1 MRPLRPQPCHGEGPG
16 TPRGPVRG
24 VVRVR
29 RLLVAVLVGVLLAPA
44 LVGCAGEA
52 GTEIT
57 PAPASLVRIS
67 AEADSV
73 RVGEETDPP
82 LAVRVENGLGEPLEG
97 VPVRFVVAS
106 GPGAIVPSNVAVSN
120 EQGLA
125 EATFSAGSQFGRSRV
140 RADVPSAT
148 NVSSVSFDVTT
159 LPAQV
164 VSLGKEGGDAQQAE
178 VRSQLPL
185 PFALQVTTSSG
196 TPAGGVPV
204 VWSLGPDG
212 GGASLSTDTTFTDAE
227 GHTRNLLTLG
237 SEPVDHTI
245 RAFAAGGVETDT
257 VSFSAA
263 ALVVLNGPS
272 TIDSVSPDPIRA
284 GETAVL
290 YGAGFG
296 RRADNVEVRVEG
308 TAARTLEVDGDR
320 VRFRVPEFSDRCL
333 PTRRVGLRALVRGE
347 AGEGAFAIL
356 EPAPAPVDLAV
367 GEVRTLGGAS
377 SGGCLVLRAAADAAE
392 YLVVAGST
400 GRSAAGAT
408 PLRLVLRTAEGR
420 GVQPGTGDEA
430 EERSASVAD
439 AKGEWPVADAATR
452 LREAVPDA
460 LRERGFLRGERSIP
474 LSRSVRPAAAPA
486 ASAAVVGDTLR
497 YRFAAGDDLTLSCQD
512 TTDAVRA
519 VVRFVG
525 RDVLL
530 AEDVTSPEGGFTS
543 SEWTQIGRELD
554 DVVVP
559 TDSAYFGAP
568 ADIDG
573 NGRITYLF
581 TPKVNRLTPR
591 GSQTYVGGFFLP
603 LDLVDSGDAAGSGL
617 QGENGETCP
626 ASNEGEIL
634 YMAVADPE
642 AQYGAAVRRDQALR
656 RTRSVGAHELVHL
669 LSAEQ
674 RLVYG
679 SGGFEDL
686 DETWLQEALAHLGEE
701 MVGLRLLG
709 AEPHA
714 NLGWDAVS
722 GDRATLDLFNTYF
735 LNNFAR
741 LSFFMR
747 TPTATPALAEGDP
760 GGLASLQMRGFGWAF
775 VRWLVDRH
783 AGGDEEELVR
793 ALSSGGS
800 GVRRGVDNVETAAD
814 ASWESLAPDFL
825 TALALDDGGVQGEA
839 GRRGFSTWNLRSIFG
854 GLHQNRVAGNAFPL
868 AYPLRETVLPF
879 GSTALDFVSHPS
891 TGAYVRLRSPGDGAG
906 IGLTMASQSGGPA
919 PAAAGPTLT
928 VVRLR

>member
-1 MRPLRPQPCHGEGPG
+1 MRTLRSQPCRGEG
-16 TPRGPVRG
+16 RGAPTGRVHG
-24 VVRVR
+24 VVRAR
-29 RLLVAVLVGVLLAPA
+29 RLLVAVLVGLLLAPV

-57 PAPASLVRIS
+57 PAPAALARIS
-67 AEADSV
+67 PEADSV

-97 VPVRFVVAS
+97 VPVRFLVAS
-106 GPGAIVPSNVAVSN
+106 GPGTIVPSNVAVSN

-125 EATFSAGSQFGRSRV
+125 EATFAAGSQFGRSRV

-148 NVSSVSFDVTT
+148 NVSSVSFEVTT

-164 VSLGKEGGDAQQAE
+164 VSLGKESGDAQQAE

-185 PFALQVTTSSG
+185 PFAIRVTTPSG

-204 VWSLGPDG
+204 VWSLEPDG
-212 GGASLSTDTTFTDAE
+212 GGASLSTDTTFTDA
-227 GHTRNLLTLG
+227 GGRTRNLLTLG

-245 RAFAAGGVETDT
+245 RVFAGGGVETDT

-290 YGAGFG
+290 YGEGFG
-296 RRADNVEVRVEG
+296 QRAENVEVRVEG
-308 TAARTLEVDGDR
+308 TAAQTLEVDGDR

-347 AGEGAFAIL
+347 AGEGAFAVL
-356 EPAPAPVDLAV
+356 EPSPAPLDLAV
-367 GEVRTLGGAS
+367 GEVRSLGGTGSA
-377 SGGCLVLRAAADAAE
+377 GCLVLSAAADAAE
-392 YLVVAGST
+392 YLVVAGSA
-400 GRSAAGAT
+400 GRGTTGAT
-408 PLRLVLRTAEGR
+408 PLRLVLRTAEAR
-420 GVQPGTGDEA
+420 GSRTGTGAEA
-430 EERSASVAD
+430 GESPASEAD
-439 AKGEWPVADAATR
+439 VKGDWPAPDAATR
-452 LREAVPDA
+452 LREAVPHA
-460 LRERGFLRGERSIP
+460 LRERGLLLGDRSVP

-486 ASAAVVGDTLR
+486 AAVTAVGDTVG
-497 YRFAAGDDLTLSCQD
+497 YRFAVGEDLTLTCED
-512 TTDAVRA
+512 TTDAIRA

-525 RDVLL
+525 REVVL
-530 AEDVTSPEGGFTS
+530 AEDVTAPEGGFTS

-559 TDSAYFGAP
+559 TDTSYFGAP

-581 TPKVNRLTPR
+581 TPEVNRLTPR

-617 QGENGETCP
+617 RGENGETCP

-642 AQYGAAVRRDQALR
+642 AQFGAAVRRDQALR
-656 RTRSVGAHELVHL
+656 RTRSIGAHELVHL

-674 RLVYG
+674 RLVFR

-701 MVGLRLLG
+701 LVGLRLLG
-709 AEPHA
+709 AEPDG

-722 GDRATLDLFNTYF
+722 GDRATIDLFNTYF
-735 LNNFAR
+735 LNNFSR

-747 TPTATPALAEGDP
+747 APTATPALADGDP

-775 VRWLVDRH
+775 VRWLADRH

-793 ALSSGGS
+793 ALSTGGS
-800 GVRRGVDNVETAAD
+800 GVRRGVANVEAATDD
-814 ASWESLAPDFL
+814 AWESLVPEFL
-825 TALALDDGGVQGEA
+825 TALALDDAGVQGEA
-839 GRRGFSTWNLRSIFG
+839 GRRGFSTWNLRSVFE
-854 GLHQNRVAGNAFPL
+854 GLHQNRVAGSAFPL

-879 GSTALDFVSHPS
+879 ESTAVDFVSHPS

-928 VVRLR
+928 VVRVR